1 MIILVCLLLTVVLL
15 PLYGAVC
22 ARTDY
27 DRLCDDEQQLLF
39 LRNWHKEH

>member
-1 MIILVCLLLTVVLL
+1 MILLVTLLFTITCL
-15 PLYGAVC
+15 PLYGAVY

-39 LRNWHKEH
+39 LKQWRNGH

>member
-1 MIILVCLLLTVVLL
+1 MVLLVCLLLTIALL

-39 LRNWHKEH
+39 LRNWRGGH